1 LLDNADQEEAMGYV
15 LTLLVSVSSRHEFVE
30 KLVNEQHILVPALLY
45 QATRVSVTPIPTS
58 TDKLLGEVDSQTE
71 VVAVLAH
78 NLSLLPEF
86 TSSISSSPK
95 LTEMF
100 VNSLKALYKGD
111 SSEDGEIRILAL
123 TSLVNFTLQNRYCN
137 PSLKSMLYFLK

>member
-1 LLDNADQEEAMGYV
+1 LLERADQEEAMGYV
-15 LTLLVSVSSRHEFVE
+15 LTLLVSVSARHEFVE
-30 KLVNEQHILVPALLY
+30 KLENEQHILIPALY
-45 QATRVSVTPIPTS
+45 HQASRLSNSAGGSSRT
-58 TDKLLGEVDSQTE
+58 LAEADSQTE
-71 VVAVLAH
+71 VVAALAH

-123 TSLVNFTLQNRYCN
+123 TSLVNFTLQNR
-137 PSLKSMLYFLK
+137 

>member
-1 LLDNADQEEAMGYV
+1 MGYV

-30 KLVNEQHILVPALLY
+30 ILVNEQHILIPALFH
-45 QATRVSVTPIPTS
+45 QATHVCVSDHSSKTLLE
-58 TDKLLGEVDSQTE
+58 TDSSQTE
-71 VVAVLAH
+71 VVAALAH

-86 TSSISSSPK
+86 TSSISLSPK

-111 SSEDGEIRILAL
+111 SSDDGEIRILAL
-123 TSLVNFTLQNRYCN
+123 TSLVNFTLHNR
-137 PSLKSMLYFLK
+137 